1 MDIVFNKVRP
11 GYKLVRINLEWNVQA
26 LNLQTTNEHRK
37 FVASSSFFSS
47 QEMPDSKWKLHLYN
61 LSGQILIQVLHYNS
75 TGYTYEDIVEPVLV
89 KLSILNDK
97 EPALRQMKSSNPD
110 SHFVPF
116 EFSKV
121 EILESNCRQMD
132 GSYTFCCKIL
142 SHVKNQVSSSNPA
155 AVAINCSD
163 ELATQLEALHDTM
176 QMSDVNLN
184 IRGRV
189 FPAHKL
195 ILATRSE
202 VFAAMFQH
210 QTKEQSSNQITI
222 EDVEPEV
229 FQELLRFIYTGRV
242 SLDKMETM
250 AAGLLFAADKYL
262 LDRLKKEC
270 ENYLLHHMSPENCV
284 VFLLHGNRLNLAE
297 QLKEAA
303 KFFLRFP
310 LEVMATDGWKKTKQE
325 NPVALVDIQEFVYRH
340 Q

>member
-1 MDIVFNKVRP
+1 
-11 GYKLVRINLEWNVQA
+11 
-26 LNLQTTNEHRK
+26 
-37 FVASSSFFSS
+37 
-47 QEMPDSKWKLHLYN
+47 
-61 LSGQILIQVLHYNS
+61 
-75 TGYTYEDIVEPVLV
+75 
-89 KLSILNDK
+89 
-97 EPALRQMKSSNPD
+97 
-110 SHFVPF
+110 
-116 EFSKV
+116 
-121 EILESNCRQMD
+121 
-132 GSYTFCCKIL
+132 
-142 SHVKNQVSSSNPA
+142 
-155 AVAINCSD
+155 
-163 ELATQLEALHDTM
+163 
-176 QMSDVNLN
+176 LN

-270 ENYLLHHMSPENCV
+270 ENYLLHHMSPDNCV
-284 VFLLHGNRLNLAE
+284 VLLLHGNRLNLAE
-297 QLKEAA
+297 HLKEAA

-310 LEVMATDGWKKTKQE
+310 LKVMATEGWKKTKQE
-325 NPVALVDIQEFVYRH
+325 NPVALVDIQEFVYHH